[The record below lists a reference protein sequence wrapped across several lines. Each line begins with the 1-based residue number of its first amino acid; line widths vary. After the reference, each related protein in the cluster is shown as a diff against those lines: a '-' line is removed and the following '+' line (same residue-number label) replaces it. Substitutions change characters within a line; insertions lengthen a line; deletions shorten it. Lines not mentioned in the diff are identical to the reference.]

1 MEDSKIEIFDEKMSI
16 TDEHFINKLN
26 NSLNIIRRERDS
38 FQRSSFM
45 FDQNEVKL
53 IPSISLDNIDFLYS
67 NSPIMSGSNS
77 DEENDCFDEM
87 NEYSPKETFKKLTY
101 QNVKCSLDKYY
112 ENDDKYSDEIDLLI
126 SYLNGQKNIYIQAK
140 QLTQLKLNF
149 LIFPCI
155 VGSSAI
161 SFFAPFIRE
170 YNWSGVFIASI
181 NAMIA
186 VCVSVIH
193 YLKLESSIDSYLQ
206 LIGHYDKME
215 NSLQMMTSK
224 LFFLEEKREKS
235 EIVLK
240 KIDEF
245 EVKMKDIK
253 ETITVLI
260 PGELKLVFPIIYHI
274 HIFSFIKRIET
285 YKRNLIIKFK
295 NVKNEIRYIVWKYG
309 DSEMNT
315 RVKTRLEFISG
326 VKMKLKEELLY
337 YKNAYSIMEEL
348 FIREI
353 KQSENIGLS
362 KYFIRK
368 KKPELVG
375 LNPVIDQYLSSIFI
389 E

>member
-1 MEDSKIEIFDEKMSI
+1 MEDSKIEILDNK
-16 TDEHFINKLN
+16 TDEHFINRLN
-26 NSLNIIRRERDS
+26 ESLNIIRRERDS
-38 FQRSSFM
+38 FM
-45 FDQNEVKL
+45 FEKNEVKV
-53 IPSISLDNIDFLYS
+53 PSISVDNIDFLYS

-77 DEENDCFDEM
+77 DEENDCFDEV
-87 NEYSPKETFKKLTY
+87 NEYSPKETFRKLTY
-101 QNVKCSLDKYY
+101 QNVKSSLDKYY
-112 ENDDKYSDEIDLLI
+112 ENDDTYSDEIDLLI
-126 SYLNGQKNIYIQAK
+126 SYLNGLKNIYIQAK
-140 QLTQLKLNF
+140 QLTQLKLNL

-155 VGSSAI
+155 VGSTAI
-161 SFFAPFIRE
+161 SFFAPFIHTYE
-170 YNWSGVFIASI
+170 WSGVFIASI

-186 VCVSVIH
+186 VCVSIIH

-206 LIGHYDKME
+206 LIGHYDKLE

-224 LFFLEEKREKS
+224 LFFLEDKREKS

-240 KIDEF
+240 KIEDF
-245 EVKMKDIK
+245 EVKMKEIK
-253 ETITVLI
+253 ETVIVLI
-260 PGELKLVFPIIYHI
+260 PGELKLVFPIIHHI
-274 HIFSFIKRIET
+274 HIFSFIKRMET

-295 NVKNEIRYIVWKYG
+295 DVKNEIRYIVWKYG

-362 KYFIRK
+362 KYFIKK

-389 E
+389 D